1 MASSCRMKVWLDSS
15 THLEQFHLHK
25 STCMC
30 RLHPKYFTHEYTC
43 FCVGRMFLTRVQEE
57 SKSLAVLEA
66 WSCLL
71 IVKRSVYYVDARP
84 IQGMSGSAQQKLG

>member
-1 MASSCRMKVWLDSS
+1 
-15 THLEQFHLHK
+15 
-25 STCMC
+25 
-30 RLHPKYFTHEYTC
+30 
-43 FCVGRMFLTRVQEE
+43 MFLTRVQE